1 MERNFLEQESLK
13 ANGKRRKLFIS
24 LFVFFVCVS
33 IFLYFMTRNAFNLS
47 DHRDFK
53 LAVLF
58 FALAG
63 FMVFCTGLG
72 LVVSLRPMKN
82 GKNLTLPYEE
92 DTKEAVAKIINQ
104 EVAQG
109 KVLYEGYMN
118 ADTIGKYNDRVIL
131 LPSYLLLIENLG
143 GIMAIPRDK
152 IYWLCA
158 QVGRKGGPF
167 YVRLLLFTEEQIL
180 FFEGNDVD
188 RIKEIADG
196 LYQYIPNV
204 FAKYDAQELSY
215 SLEKL
220 FRENRD
226 EFWKFYQ
233 KEIHMKE

>member
-1 MERNFLEQESLK
+1 MERNFLEQESIR
-13 ANGKRRKLFIS
+13 ANRKKRKLFLC
-24 LFVFFVCVS
+24 LFIFFVYVS
-33 IFLYFMTRNAFNLS
+33 TFLYFVTSNALDLN
-47 DHRDFK
+47 DPRDFK
-53 LAVLF
+53 LVILF
-58 FALAG
+58 YALAG

-72 LVVSLRPMKN
+72 LVVSSRPMKN
-82 GKNLTLPYEE
+82 GKNLTLPYQEN
-92 DTKEAVAKIINQ
+92 TKEAVAKIINQ

-158 QVGRKGGPF
+158 QAGRKGGPF
-167 YVRLLLFTEEQIL
+167 YARLLIFTEEKIL
-180 FFEGNDVD
+180 FFDGNDIE

-220 FRENRD
+220 FRENQE
-226 EFWKFYQ
+226 EFWDFYQ
-233 KEIHMKE
+233 NEIHKKE

>member
-1 MERNFLEQESLK
+1 
-13 ANGKRRKLFIS
+13 
-24 LFVFFVCVS
+24 
-33 IFLYFMTRNAFNLS
+33 
-47 DHRDFK
+47 
-53 LAVLF
+53 
-58 FALAG
+58 
-63 FMVFCTGLG
+63 
-72 LVVSLRPMKN
+72 
-82 GKNLTLPYEE
+82 
-92 DTKEAVAKIINQ
+92 
-104 EVAQG
+104 
-109 KVLYEGYMN
+109 MN